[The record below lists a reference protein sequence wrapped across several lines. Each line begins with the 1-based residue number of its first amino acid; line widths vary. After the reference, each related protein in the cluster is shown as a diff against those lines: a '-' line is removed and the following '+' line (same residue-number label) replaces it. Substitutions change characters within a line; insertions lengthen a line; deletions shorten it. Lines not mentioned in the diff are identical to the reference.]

1 MDDPIIYVVQTALRG
16 LSMRQQSIGNNLANV
31 DTPGFKGTDVAF
43 ETELKRAMGSGSGSA
58 SLTLATT
65 NGRHLAGSLGAASQE
80 VSLQEVELPGSQL
93 RNDGN
98 NVDVDR
104 EMARLAE
111 TSLTYNALVQA
122 MNMKLSGLRSAIF
135 EGRR

>member
-1 MDDPIIYVVQTALRG
+1 VV
-16 LSMRQQSIGNNLANV
+16 
-31 DTPGFKGTDVAF
+31 P
-43 ETELKRAMGSGSGSA
+43 
-58 SLTLATT
+58 
-65 NGRHLAGSLGAASQE
+65 QE
-80 VSLQEVELPGSQL
+80 VDLPGSQL

-104 EMARLAE
+104 EMSRLAE